1 MCEKCG
7 CGADLAS
14 EIARI
19 CAGYHNDKRYLI
31 PVLHDTQD
39 KLGWVS
45 PAAMEAIADGLG
57 ITIGKVHG
65 VATFY
70 TLFYTSPRGKHIV
83 RICDSPPCHI
93 EGSKGIKQA
102 VTAQIG
108 IKPGETTDDS
118 QFTFEV
124 VSCMGLCG
132 VSPAMMVNDEVFGNL
147 TPDMVPAIL
156 ARYKEVN

>member
-7 CGADLAS
+7 CGADLADVVS
-14 EIARI
+14 GI
-19 CAGYHNDKRYLI
+19 CASYQNDKRYLI

-39 KLGWVS
+39 KLGWIS
-45 PAAMEAIADGLG
+45 PDAMEAIADGLD
-57 ITIGKVHG
+57 ITVGKVHG

-70 TLFYTSPRGKHIV
+70 TLFYTSPRGKNVV

-93 EGSKGIKQA
+93 EGSKDIREAITG
-102 VTAQIG
+102 QIG
-108 IKPGETTDDS
+108 VKPGETTEDG

-132 VSPAMMVNDEVFGNL
+132 VAPAMMVNDDVYGNL
-147 TPDMVPAIL
+147 APDMVPAIIGK
-156 ARYKEVN
+156 YKEAN